1 MGMSKVDLR
10 RFRRAVNEAM
20 KADADA
26 VAAAQAAAAEAE
38 RIQAAEVAAAAETAA
53 KAAAAAAKEA
63 KEGPPKWKLQ
73 AMPPQ
78 EMLKEV
84 LTWRFPPNP
93 EEADPVSG
101 EPGESRGLQVVKHKS
116 WIVCGSR
123 AVHTCWSFFLGVG
136 LMFEHF
142 QFSELHF
149 MCTIVQSIREIV
161 DSKMFSYAYCLEIMC
176 ALRSFSILVLDFP
189 LLCEIHPIGP
199 HACTYL
205 ELIAAIKVATGKAWL
220 TAYKPNHGGLVEF
233 LKKYVFNLTIAEH
246 IELKLR
252 YFYVQHKPRR
262 IEIGTMCKFLEC
274 K

>member
-38 RIQAAEVAAAAETAA
+38 RIQAAEAAAAAETAA

-101 EPGESRGLQVVKHKS
+101 EPGESRGL
-116 WIVCGSR
+116 
-123 AVHTCWSFFLGVG
+123 
-136 LMFEHF
+136 
-142 QFSELHF
+142 
-149 MCTIVQSIREIV
+149 
-161 DSKMFSYAYCLEIMC
+161 
-176 ALRSFSILVLDFP
+176 
-189 LLCEIHPIGP
+189 
-199 HACTYL
+199 
-205 ELIAAIKVATGKAWL
+205 
-220 TAYKPNHGGLVEF
+220 
-233 LKKYVFNLTIAEH
+233 
-246 IELKLR
+246 
-252 YFYVQHKPRR
+252 
-262 IEIGTMCKFLEC
+262 
-274 K
+274 

>member
-1 MGMSKVDLR
+1 
-10 RFRRAVNEAM
+10 M

-101 EPGESRGLQVVKHKS
+101 EPGESRGL
-116 WIVCGSR
+116 
-123 AVHTCWSFFLGVG
+123 
-136 LMFEHF
+136 
-142 QFSELHF
+142 
-149 MCTIVQSIREIV
+149 
-161 DSKMFSYAYCLEIMC
+161 
-176 ALRSFSILVLDFP
+176 
-189 LLCEIHPIGP
+189 
-199 HACTYL
+199 
-205 ELIAAIKVATGKAWL
+205 
-220 TAYKPNHGGLVEF
+220 
-233 LKKYVFNLTIAEH
+233 
-246 IELKLR
+246 
-252 YFYVQHKPRR
+252 
-262 IEIGTMCKFLEC
+262 
-274 K
+274 